1 MFKKIIFVC
10 TANTCRSPVAEGA
23 LKKIRENALANW
35 DDLSEK
41 EKNFWNKAKEIEIK
55 SIGLAT
61 FPGMPATFESV
72 NYAEKFYRIDLHQHR
87 SSRLSPYDLE
97 EGSFFLCMTE
107 QHAAALI
114 AHKNEEKA
122 FEVETLLS
130 FVHEKEKNIL
140 DPYGFS
146 EKVYEE
152 MVHQI
157 YSACQRVWEKLQK
170 VDEMYDTGKDE
181 NIERA

>member
-23 LKKIRENALANW
+23 LKKIRENALENW
-35 DDLSEK
+35 EDLSEK
-41 EKNFWNKAKEIEIK
+41 EKLFWNQAKEIEIK
-55 SIGLAT
+55 SIGLMS

-72 NYAEKFYRIDLHQHR
+72 DYAEKFYRIDLHNHR
-87 SSRLSPYDLE
+87 SSRLSVYDLE
-97 EGSFFLCMTE
+97 EGSLFLCMTE
-107 QHAAALI
+107 QHTAALLWQ
-114 AHKNEEKA
+114 KNKEHA
-122 FEVETLLS
+122 FEVATLLS
-130 FVHEKEKNIL
+130 FVGEKEKNIL

-157 YSACQRVWEKLQK
+157 YSACQKVWEKLQK
-170 VDEMYDTGKDE
+170 EDEMYDTRKEE
-181 NIERA
+181 NF